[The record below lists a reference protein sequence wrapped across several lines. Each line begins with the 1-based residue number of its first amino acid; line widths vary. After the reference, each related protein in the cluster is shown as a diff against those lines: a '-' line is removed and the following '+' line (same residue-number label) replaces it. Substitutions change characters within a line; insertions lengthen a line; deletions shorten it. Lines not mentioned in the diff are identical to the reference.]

1 MLSVGG
7 LWWQLQEN
15 KMEQQN
21 CIDNWFFFYTGMVN
35 GISESK
41 SVFNFAKNVS
51 LGRIKSKVS
60 DLKAGHFAEI
70 LQWKNI
76 NQAGLKN

>member
-1 MLSVGG
+1 
-7 LWWQLQEN
+7 
-15 KMEQQN
+15 MEQQN

-51 LGRIKSKVS
+51 VGRIKSKVS

-70 LQWKNI
+70 LQ
-76 NQAGLKN
+76 

>member
-21 CIDNWFFFYTGMVN
+21 CIDNCFFFYTGMVN

-51 LGRIKSKVS
+51 VGRIKSKVS